1 MLRSAECARPIR
13 PVTQRPSAE
22 GLSEQAQSAL
32 LARSR
37 DRRGPRILGSQ
48 ATEKRCVGRTVEIGA
63 LWAVDPRDT
72 LTGVGV
78 GRKTGSEAGEA
89 IRWGRF
95 LSRRLGVG

>member
-32 LARSR
+32 LA
-37 DRRGPRILGSQ
+37 
-48 ATEKRCVGRTVEIGA
+48 
-63 LWAVDPRDT
+63 PRDT
-72 LTGVGV
+72 FPGVGV

-89 IRWGRF
+89 IRLGYF
-95 LSRRLGVG
+95 VSRRLGVCSRRHLFDIGPPVGRYPSR